1 MEFDLAEIIKL
12 TIQIGFV
19 CILIHYYI
27 KGNTK

>member
-19 CILIHYYI
+19 YILIHYYI